1 MSNPYLNRFFAT
13 RRRLK
18 VGLVITGAASGA
30 ILGAALTVLGK
41 IVADAPPATLV
52 DYEWNMVVFGLIS
65 AVIAPV
71 VTWSALRDVPLW
83 RAVLEPLVVGV
94 AGAALGVIAGSG
106 IAMLLLPPIG
116 IGLAVARLS
125 YSHHDR
131 RLPPGADLPLVGADE
146 VRSIGSD

>member
-1 MSNPYLNRFFAT
+1 MS
-13 RRRLK
+13 
-18 VGLVITGAASGA
+18 G
-30 ILGAALTVLGK
+30 
-41 IVADAPPATLV
+41 
-52 DYEWNMVVFGLIS
+52 FGLMS

-83 RAVLEPLVVGV
+83 RAVLEPLVDGV

-116 IGLAVARLS
+116 IGAAVARLS

-131 RLPPGADLPLVGADE
+131 RLPLGADLALVGAE
-146 VRSIGSD
+146 ELRFIGSD